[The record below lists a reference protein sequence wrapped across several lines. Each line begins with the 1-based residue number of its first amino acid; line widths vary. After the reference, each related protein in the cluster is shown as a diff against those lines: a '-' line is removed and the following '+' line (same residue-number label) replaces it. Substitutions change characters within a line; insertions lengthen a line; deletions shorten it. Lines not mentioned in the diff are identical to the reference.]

1 MVESTIAAIS
11 TALGEGGIAIIRISG
26 PDAVTISTKIL
37 TRKNFDIPGK
47 LYLTNLTDND
57 KNILDRVLAV
67 NFKAPNSYTGEDIVE
82 IHTHGGILIARLCL
96 DLLLKNGAEPAQP
109 GEFTRRSFINGR
121 IDLSQAEG
129 VLGIIK
135 SQSIEAI
142 KAGARTLTG
151 ELSRK
156 IHEIHDEI
164 LNLQS
169 DLEIDLDFPEHENFI
184 EDSNIEN
191 EIDIIIS
198 KLKNLIS
205 QCSAGF
211 LLNNGIKI
219 TIAGSPNVGKSSLLN
234 AILGTERAIVTDI
247 PGTTRDIINENIL
260 INGLPVRISDTAGL
274 RETENV
280 IEAMG
285 VELAKNSINESDIC
299 LYVLDGSIPTSL
311 SFGHLPLK
319 MGDSAAPESG
329 EGSTIIV
336 LNKSDLEQK
345 IDINSLPHD
354 IPKISVSAKNLTG
367 ISELK
372 NLIYNM
378 AVKNS
383 KLSSGLNVSAQQLDD
398 LTESL
403 NLIIEAKNS
412 ISDDVRAD
420 MLNSARINLL
430 KILGIDAG
438 DELLDNMFS
447 RFCVGK

>member
-156 IHEIHDEI
+156 IHKIHDEI

-169 DLEIDLDFPEHENFI
+169 NLEIDLDFPEHENFI

-198 KLKNLIS
+198 KLENLIS

-329 EGSTIIV
+329 EG
-336 LNKSDLEQK
+336 
-345 IDINSLPHD
+345 
-354 IPKISVSAKNLTG
+354 
-367 ISELK
+367 
-372 NLIYNM
+372 
-378 AVKNS
+378 
-383 KLSSGLNVSAQQLDD
+383 
-398 LTESL
+398 
-403 NLIIEAKNS
+403 
-412 ISDDVRAD
+412 
-420 MLNSARINLL
+420 
-430 KILGIDAG
+430 
-438 DELLDNMFS
+438 
-447 RFCVGK
+447 